1 MAVYTFKCE
10 KCNKDFEK
18 EMTFEEYDEFKKGNV
33 NLCECG
39 GNVKRTWIMD
49 SLITHY
55 ACGGFY
61 DTDSKTGSYRI
72 R

>member
-1 MAVYTFKCE
+1 MPNYTWKCDKCE
-10 KCNKDFEK
+10 HEFENSMSFDDYDKNKNNQVCPKCQAHA
-18 EMTFEEYDEFKKGNV
+18 T
-33 NLCECG
+33 
-39 GNVKRTWIMD
+39 RTLVMN

-61 DTDSKTGSYRI
+61 DTESKTGSYRI